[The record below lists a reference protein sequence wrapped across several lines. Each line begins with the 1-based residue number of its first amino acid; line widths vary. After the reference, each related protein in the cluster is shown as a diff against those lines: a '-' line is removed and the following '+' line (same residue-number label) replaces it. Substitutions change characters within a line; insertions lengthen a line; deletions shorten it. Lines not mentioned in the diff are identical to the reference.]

1 METAKQRREFIESL
15 MSAYKIT
22 LGELAAETG
31 RAPSSVTITLGRVS
45 TSERIFDELEA
56 AAAKIAADR
65 RRQIDSV
72 GPGPR
77 SPAGVEAGR
86 LPAQARPAGQPI
98 DDDEI

>member
-22 LGELAAETG
+22 LQELAAETG

-56 AAAKIAADR
+56 AAARLAAAR
-65 RRQIDSV
+65 RREIEAV
-72 GPGPR
+72 GTGPH
-77 SPAGVEAGR
+77 SLAGMEAAR
-86 LPAQARPAGQPI
+86 LPGGQRRPA
-98 DDDEI
+98 DDAGEV